1 MSSQKQWKKN
11 HVGCNELKMI
21 KRVKG
26 NAGRMLSTLKK
37 MIKSMVSSGET
48 KNKEIIQDEPIFL
61 DNEKVKRL
69 VELAKEQSVRMPS
82 NLTRKERHEWAKKM
96 VEREFGKDG

>member
-1 MSSQKQWKKN
+1 MKI
-11 HVGCNELKMI
+11 I

-26 NAGRMLSTLKK
+26 NAGRMLSTVKK
-37 MIKSMVSSGET
+37 MVRGMVSCGGAAKQECVQ
-48 KNKEIIQDEPIFL
+48 EEPVFL

-69 VELAKEQSVRMPS
+69 VELAKEQSVRMPN

-96 VEREFGKDG
+96 IEREFGDNG